1 MRMLQVDTHTVGL
14 LLGHRDPR
22 MAQRYQ
28 HLSPGFLSDAVAR
41 LDGVFGG
48 LVSESDLEVIRL
60 EESTPSLS
68 VTISN

>member
-14 LLGHRDPR
+14 LLGHR

-41 LDGVFGG
+41 LDGVFGS
-48 LVSESDLEVIRL
+48 LVSESDLEVTKL

-68 VTISN
+68 VIY